1 MAQIGVQNR
10 GVFNNFHQTVV
21 GGDDIHHN
29 TNVVRTSKRH
39 MFPEADLNPRDNFER
54 DYLAEDN
61 HRYINSRVKAFVRQE
76 NPVVLAKRETLI
88 PIGLLQESLSK
99 YPNIAVV
106 PNSFVRQIQYEE
118 QIAREELDNPEI
130 VIVGGKQFMVQKRK
144 TAEQI
149 ANNKK
154 TQNSGTN
161 SE

>member
-1 MAQIGVQNR
+1 MAQVGIQKR
-10 GVFNNFHQTVV
+10 GIFNNFHQSIV
-21 GGDDIHHN
+21 GGDDIHHSDDI
-29 TNVVRTSKRH
+29 VRTTKRH

-61 HRYINSRVKAFVRQE
+61 HRYINSRVKAFVKQE
-76 NPVVLAKRETLI
+76 NPVVLAKKETLI

-99 YPNIAVV
+99 WPNIAIV
-106 PNSFVRQIQYEE
+106 PNSFVRQIQYQE

-130 VIVGGKQFMVQKRK
+130 VIVGGRQYMVQKRK

-149 ANNKK
+149 AKDKK
-154 TQNSGTN
+154 NAN

>member
-1 MAQIGVQNR
+1 MAQVGVQKR

-21 GGDDIHHN
+21 GGDDVHHN

-76 NPVVLAKRETLI
+76 NPVVLAKKEKLI

-99 YPNIAVV
+99 WPNIAVV
-106 PNSFVRQIQYEE
+106 PNNFVRQIQYEQ

-130 VIVGGKQFMVQKRK
+130 VIVGGKRFLVQKRK

-149 ANNKK
+149 ANDRK
-154 TQNSGTN
+154 TAEQIANN
-161 SE
+161 